1 MNVNSKLREIKREMD
16 KIEKQ
21 MSAQHTS
28 IIRSLD
34 EKDDDVL
41 IKYFCSIHNQTRNMA
56 PVFDI

>member
-34 EKDDDVL
+34 EKDDDV
-41 IKYFCSIHNQTRNMA
+41 
-56 PVFDI
+56 